1 MTEAEKEKLKLARIE
16 TEMDRQDDCDIFI
29 SKRDGC
35 IIYASVKPIPKEI
48 RMEFAVIME
57 YPETPA

>member
-1 MTEAEKEKLKLARIE
+1 MTEKEKEKEKLAKIQIE
-16 TEMDRQDDCDIFI
+16 MERQDDCDIFI

-57 YPETPA
+57 YPDIKA